1 MRVTEKLMKIGST
14 DFHLSHRPFLL
25 AESSL
30 NLRVLLLHL
39 SHVFCANLAPERPV
53 LDPSLLGPL
62 VKSHGQLSSVHVEHV
77 IKAVAHSSARL
88 RLCGRTVGLVA
99 QTVFRQNLSLREDLE
114 GVFFNFRLFAKGLAT
129 LDRAVRSHTHHI
141 IKKHAPNLTQDLA
154 SQPLLPLTPK
164 RRGLWPSKKRPPYAT
179 MAGIPPKKKW
189 NVGVYITPTL
199 WGLDWSPSHN
209 HFWNDCGV
217 VWPTHPLN
225 SFFQHRLPIPW
236 NHFSNHWPPLR
247 NHFPR
252 LGWCVYVEVSR
263 AQHPASKPEL
273 EACGSGKSNS
283 ISKPMAFKKQAT
295 RDTTLTL
302 RALFQV
308 MFDNVPNR
316 RERKSVGIYV
326 EIAKTKLLNASMML
340 SGTSLT
346 LPRFLHYQYKISQ
359 SLWRWCRYIQTIY
372 SIVALS
378 RVFCL
383 FAYKAYAPKLS
394 TSAKDT

>member
-62 VKSHGQLSSVHVEHV
+62 VKSHGQLSSVHLDNVL
-77 IKAVAHSSARL
+77 KSVAHSSARL

-99 QTVFRQNLSLREDLE
+99 QTVFRQNLSFGEQLK
-114 GVFFNFRLFAKGLAT
+114 GVLFLTGLAT
-129 LDRAVRSHTHHI
+129 LDRAARSHTHHI
-141 IKKHAPNLTQDLA
+141 
-154 SQPLLPLTPK
+154 SMLPSLSFHWL
-164 RRGLWPSKKRPPYAT
+164 RRGGVSGLQKTRHHMPPWQGYRPKKR
-179 MAGIPPKKKW
+179 W

-302 RALFQV
+302 RALFEV

-346 LPRFLHYQYKISQ
+346 LPRFLHYKISQ

-383 FAYKAYAPKLS
+383 FAYAPKLS

>member
-1 MRVTEKLMKIGST
+1 MPEFHQFAGSPVSKNRKQKLKTFSTSPWEARTHGIWWVGNMRVTEKLMKIGST

-25 AESSL
+25 SR
-30 NLRVLLLHL
+30 NLRWIFAFSSFIFRTFSARTWLLR
-39 SHVFCANLAPERPV
+39 EPV

-179 MAGIPPKKKW
+179 MAGIPPKKK
-189 NVGVYITPTL
+189 NGTL
-199 WGLDWSPSHN
+199 VSISPQHSGGWTGPPSQN

-236 NHFSNHWPPLR
+236 NNFSNHWPPLR

-346 LPRFLHYQYKISQ
+346 LPRFLH
-359 SLWRWCRYIQTIY
+359 LP
-372 SIVALS
+372 V
-378 RVFCL
+378 
-383 FAYKAYAPKLS
+383 
-394 TSAKDT
+394 

>member
-1 MRVTEKLMKIGST
+1 
-14 DFHLSHRPFLL
+14 
-25 AESSL
+25 
-30 NLRVLLLHL
+30 
-39 SHVFCANLAPERPV
+39 
-53 LDPSLLGPL
+53 
-62 VKSHGQLSSVHVEHV
+62 
-77 IKAVAHSSARL
+77 
-88 RLCGRTVGLVA
+88 
-99 QTVFRQNLSLREDLE
+99 
-114 GVFFNFRLFAKGLAT
+114 
-129 LDRAVRSHTHHI
+129 
-141 IKKHAPNLTQDLA
+141 
-154 SQPLLPLTPK
+154 
-164 RRGLWPSKKRPPYAT
+164 
-179 MAGIPPKKKW
+179 MAGISPKEKNGALVSISPQHSGGWTGPPLVIISEMI
-189 NVGVYITPTL
+189 VGWSGLPTPWT
-199 WGLDWSPSHN
+199 
-209 HFWNDCGV
+209 HFSNIDF
-217 VWPTHPLN
+217 PY
-225 SFFQHRLPIPW
+225 LPIPW

-346 LPRFLHYQYKISQ
+346 LPRFLHYKISQ

-383 FAYKAYAPKLS
+383 FAYAPKLS